1 MPWAAS
7 SSCLWMLLIKGCS
20 LEQSRKSGYKALSL
34 TTLACIVRSANKLR
48 DCDTR
53 FPYSDLYHAWSF
65 WICWR
70 VEHRIFLHAY
80 HHLLVYPRLSDSEKG
95 TRIKKYARGV
105 GGTEEASARPL
116 PSFPFV
122 IFAFAFIIRL
132 LILDYRQAWN
142 KLLTT

>member
-34 TTLACIVRSANKLR
+34 TTLTCIVRSANKLR

-70 VEHRIFLHAY
+70 VEHRIFPHAY

-95 TRIKKYARGV
+95 TQKKDARGV
-105 GGTEEASARPL
+105 GGRRHRRDRSPVPTR
-116 PSFPFV
+116 V

-132 LILDYRQAWN
+132 LILDYLRAWN
-142 KLLTT
+142 RLLTT